1 MELVEI
7 FKAFGDE
14 TRIRILN
21 LLRNSEMCVC
31 EIEAILGINQSNA
44 SRHLN
49 KLKSTGIID
58 YDKKAQWVY
67 YKMDEN
73 FIKEYPLLYEFFCK
87 EVEKDSKCIYDLKK
101 WNELKKCNLGCKEI
115 EKDKGNVL
123 KQLGKVQ

>member
-49 KLKSTGIID
+49 KLKSTVG
-58 YDKKAQWVY
+58 
-67 YKMDEN
+67 
-73 FIKEYPLLYEFFCK
+73 LL
-87 EVEKDSKCIYDLKK
+87 
-101 WNELKKCNLGCKEI
+101 
-115 EKDKGNVL
+115 
-123 KQLGKVQ
+123 